1 MLFVI
6 WVIFIFYFFGGM
18 GNKLVKKRQ
27 VVDDRYTRPQGLYQL
42 HKAADHKKLRK
53 LILESKLAPCY
64 PGADERGF
72 DLEECPICLMYYPSL
87 NRSKCCM
94 KGICTECFLQMKPS
108 DSTCLEECTRCPFC
122 KASNYDVEYRGF
134 KTKEEKGM
142 EQIEEQKVI
151 EAKIRLR
158 QQELL
163 DEKERQQGRQES
175 SLMNQEIGYR
185 DVMSSTSTAP
195 VPLSMP
201 FSIQNEGTIP
211 SSMPLSIQNEGIIPS
226 ESEPVYNRPHRDG
239 GFDVDLED
247 IMLMEA
253 IWLSIQEHDSQ
264 MRVPCEELAGSRG
277 SGSEYHHIASD
288 FAPREPSPSAGL
300 ASAIASMA
308 ERQIIDAE
316 CISSQRPDEQTRS
329 RYIPSSEDEGTST
342 TRHRRVQGDWIDIS
356 LESGRPPYAE
366 DAGWM
371 TDQRSKVAEAS
382 TSRASSGLHSVT
394 GVLTEHS
401 PSMLDRNVG
410 SDYSIPT
417 VDGGIVPESFEEQ
430 MMLAMAISLAEAR
443 GRSTLR
449 GSWG

>member
-1 MLFVI
+1 MLFFI
-6 WVIFIFYFFGGM
+6 FFIFIFYFFGGM

-27 VVDDRYTRPQGLYQL
+27 VVDERYTRPQGLYQL
-42 HKAADHKKLRK
+42 SKDVDHKKLRK

-108 DSTCLEECTRCPFC
+108 HSTCPEQCTRCPFC
-122 KASNYDVEYRGF
+122 KASNYAVEYRGF

-151 EAKIRLR
+151 EAKIRMQ

-163 DEKERQQGRQES
+163 DEQERQQGRQERCP
-175 SLMNQEIGYR
+175 MHQEIEHR
-185 DVMSSTSTAP
+185 DVTNSASTGP
-195 VPLSMP
+195 VPSSMP
-201 FSIQNEGTIP
+201 VSIQNEG
-211 SSMPLSIQNEGIIPS
+211 MLPLQRQPVHTRQN
-226 ESEPVYNRPHRDG
+226 RDE

-253 IWLSIQEHDSQ
+253 IWLSIQEQDGQ
-264 MRVPCEELAGSRG
+264 MNVPYEQPAHSRG
-277 SGSEYHHIASD
+277 SGLEYQHTASD

-308 ERQIIDAE
+308 ERQIMDAE
-316 CISSQRPDEQTRS
+316 SASSQGSNEQIRS
-329 RYIPSSEDEGTST
+329 RYIASLEGAGIST
-342 TRHRRVQGDWIDIS
+342 TRLRVQGDWIDVS
-356 LESGRPPYAE
+356 SESGRPLYGG

-371 TDQRSKVAEAS
+371 TDQRPKVAEAS
-382 TSRASSGLHSVT
+382 TSNANSQLHSVSGAT
-394 GVLTEHS
+394 TECL
-401 PSMLDRNVG
+401 PSMQDLGVR
-410 SDYSIPT
+410 SDFSIPT
-417 VDGGIVPESFEEQ
+417 EDGGIVPESFEEQ

-443 GRSTLR
+443 GQPALR
-449 GSWG
+449 GSWD